1 MRPIGALD
9 AGPLRFPGVV
19 VASPGQRP
27 MQSRQA
33 GYDLTARPSARGRFT
48 ARPRL
53 ELAARRQ
60 GAAAER
66 KALALALLR
75 LGLPARS

>member
-1 MRPIGALD
+1 
-9 AGPLRFPGVV
+9 
-19 VASPGQRP
+19 

-48 ARPRL
+48 ARTRL

-60 GAAAER
+60 SAAAER